1 MTSILTRASSGAG
14 RRELRPPQHNAMR
27 AIIYREFLLLT
38 RNRTNLLL
46 AILPTTIYLLLFST
60 SLNGLVGQL
69 RYHGVLVGY
78 PEFTIPAIMLSSMLA
93 ASTTTGT
100 SLFQEETGGM
110 AVELWSYPLSRTA
123 YISGKIIATTLLVL
137 VQSVAALLLGVLIFH
152 VGWPASHWVALG
164 LGTLVASLAFNALF
178 LMLASFV
185 HDFQRF
191 MVLINVIGPTL
202 LFSSP
207 SFYPVD
213 RMPPALRLVSMLN
226 PVTYGI
232 ECLREGA
239 IFGFRAMW
247 PFAVALA
254 VAAVALAAL
263 IVGVL
268 ARRLREL

>member
-1 MTSILTRASSGAG
+1 MRHHVDRTRGRHRRPGRQPAPRRGRRTGPRRRRAGRDHRVPRAVARGRLRRTGGPPAGADPMTDIATRAASVAG
-14 RRELRPPQHNAMR
+14 PRELRPSRQNAMR
-27 AIIYREFLLLT
+27 AVIYRELLLLT

-60 SLNGLVGQL
+60 SLNGLVGQV

-110 AVELWSYPLSRTA
+110 AVELWSYPLSRPA

-137 VQSVAALLLGVLIFH
+137 VQSVAALLLGVLVFH
-152 VGWPASHWVALG
+152 VGWPASHWVALA
-164 LGTLVASLAFNALF
+164 LGTMVASLAFNAFF

-191 MVLINVIGPTL
+191 MVLINVIGPML
-202 LFSSP
+202 LFS
-207 SFYPVD
+207 
-213 RMPPALRLVSMLN
+213 
-226 PVTYGI
+226 
-232 ECLREGA
+232 
-239 IFGFRAMW
+239 
-247 PFAVALA
+247 
-254 VAAVALAAL
+254 
-263 IVGVL
+263 
-268 ARRLREL
+268 

>member
-1 MTSILTRASSGAG
+1 MTSILTRATSDVGLD
-14 RRELRPPQHNAMR
+14 ELRRPRHNAMR

-60 SLNGLVGQL
+60 SLNGLVGQI
-69 RYHGVLVGY
+69 RYHGSLVGY

-137 VQSVAALLLGVLIFH
+137 VQSVAALLLGVLVFH

-164 LGTLVASLAFNALF
+164 LGTLIASLTFNAFF

-191 MVLINVIGPTL
+191 MVLINVVGPML

-213 RMPPALRLVSMLN
+213 RMPSALRLFSIIN
-226 PVTYGI
+226 PVTYGV

-247 PFAVALA
+247 PFAVGLA
-254 VAAVALAAL
+254 VASVVLAAL

>member
-1 MTSILTRASSGAG
+1 MTSILTRASSGVG

-110 AVELWSYPLSRTA
+110 AVELWSYPLTRAA

-152 VGWPASHWVALG
+152 VGWPTSHWVALG
-164 LGTLVASLAFNALF
+164 LGTLVASLAFNAFF

-207 SFYPVD
+207 SFYPLD
-213 RMPPALRLVSMLN
+213 RMPSALRLVSMVN

-247 PFAVALA
+247 PFAAALA

-263 IVGVL
+263 IAGVL
-268 ARRLREL
+268 TRRLREL

>member
-1 MTSILTRASSGAG
+1 MTGILTRATSVAG
-14 RRELRPPQHNAMR
+14 PRELRPPRQNAMR
-27 AIIYREFLLLT
+27 AVIYRELLLLT

-60 SLNGLVGQL
+60 SLNGLVGQI

-110 AVELWSYPLSRTA
+110 AVELWSYPLSRPA
-123 YISGKIIATTLLVL
+123 YISGKIIATTALVV
-137 VQSVAALLLGVLIFH
+137 VQSVAALLLGVLVFH
-152 VGWPASHWVALG
+152 VGWPASHWVALA
-164 LGTLVASLAFNALF
+164 LGTMVASLAFNAFF

-191 MVLINVIGPTL
+191 MVLINVIGPLL

-213 RMPPALRLVSMLN
+213 RMPPALRLLSVLN

-247 PFAVALA
+247 PFAAGLA

-263 IVGVL
+263 IAGVL

>member
-1 MTSILTRASSGAG
+1 MTGILTRAPSVAG
-14 RRELRPPQHNAMR
+14 PRELGPPRQNAMR
-27 AIIYREFLLLT
+27 AVIYREFLLLT

-60 SLNGLVGQL
+60 SLNGLVGQI

-110 AVELWSYPLSRTA
+110 AVELWSYPLSRPA
-123 YISGKIIATTLLVL
+123 YISGKIIATTSLVL
-137 VQSVAALLLGVLIFH
+137 VQSVAALLLGVLVFH

-164 LGTLVASLAFNALF
+164 LGTIVASLAFNAFF

-191 MVLINVIGPTL
+191 MVLINVIGPLL

-213 RMPPALRLVSMLN
+213 RMPPALRVISMLN

-232 ECLREGA
+232 DCLREGA

-247 PFAVALA
+247 PFAAALA

-263 IVGVL
+263 IAGVL